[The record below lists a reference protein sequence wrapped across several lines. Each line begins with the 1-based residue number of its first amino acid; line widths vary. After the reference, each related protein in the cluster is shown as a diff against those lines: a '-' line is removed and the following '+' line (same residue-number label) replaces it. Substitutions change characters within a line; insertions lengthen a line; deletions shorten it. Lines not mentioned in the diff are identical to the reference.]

1 MSDSTLSAGPVR
13 PAGES
18 HSPFRPITVIALVLA
33 AVFALSAMAA
43 LNAFAP
49 ELEQG
54 SNGGEHALSRSAV
67 GYAAYVSLLQQS
79 GRPVTLS
86 RSPTPSYD
94 DERLLIL
101 TPTLG
106 RDENAIDH
114 LRWAAQTSL
123 IVLPKW
129 HTSRAPLHKGWVQDE
144 GLIPASDVLRVLPT
158 DLQTGLVMAEASAS
172 AAAPHLTDY
181 NGGLIATGGPIRSLR
196 TLSGPGWI
204 PLIQTPDG
212 RAVVVYHEDTGVMVL
227 ADPDLINTMGMND
240 PAKARA
246 ALALTREL
254 TVPGQAVTFDLT
266 LNGFGK
272 PRSILRMLL
281 QPPLLGFTLCL
292 LMAAALVGWQAM
304 NRFAPH
310 VQAARAVALG
320 KHALADNTSALVRLA
335 RRERSM
341 AVPYAEL
348 VRQQAGRAVAA
359 PSSLSRDDLT
369 ALLDRLAQREGAE
382 ASFETLAAEAKQA
395 RNANDLMVVVRKL
408 LKWKSELT
416 RGRG

>member
-1 MSDSTLSAGPVR
+1 MSDNTFSAAPVR

-18 HSPFRPITVIALVLA
+18 HSPFRPLTIVALVLA

-49 ELEQG
+49 EFEQG
-54 SNGGEHALSRSAV
+54 SNGGEHALSKSAV
-67 GYAAYVSLLQQS
+67 GYAAYISLLRQS
-79 GRPVTLS
+79 GHDVTLS
-86 RSPTPSYD
+86 RAPKPSYD

-101 TPTLG
+101 TPSVG
-106 RDENAIDH
+106 RDEAAIDH
-114 LRWAAQTSL
+114 LRWAAQSSL

-129 HTSRAPLHKGWVQDE
+129 QTSRAPLHKGWVQDE
-144 GLIPASDVLRVLPT
+144 GLLPAAAALSVLPS
-158 DLQTGLVMAEASAS
+158 DLQPGLVMAEASSTAL
-172 AAAPHLTDY
+172 PHLA
-181 NGGLIATGGPIRSLR
+181 GPSGEVIAVGGPTRALRS
-196 TLSGPGWI
+196 LSGPGWV
-204 PLIQTPDG
+204 PLVQTQDG
-212 RAVVVYHEDTGVMVL
+212 RAVVVYHDDTGVMVL

-246 ALALTREL
+246 ALALTQA
-254 TVPGQAVTFDLT
+254 VAAPGQAITFDLT

-272 PRSILRMLL
+272 PRSILRLLL

-341 AVPYAEL
+341 AAPYAEL

-359 PSSLSRDDLT
+359 PSNLSREALT
-369 ALLDRLAQREGAE
+369 AMLDRLAQRQGAE
-382 ASFETLAAEAKQA
+382 ASFEALAAEAKQA
-395 RNANDLMVVVRKL
+395 RNAGDLMVVVRKL

>member
-1 MSDSTLSAGPVR
+1 MTDSPSASASARATGDN
-13 PAGES
+13 
-18 HSPFRPITVIALVLA
+18 HSPFRPLTVIALILA

-54 SNGGEHALSRSAV
+54 GDGGEHALSRSAV
-67 GYAAYVSLLQQS
+67 GYAAYVSLLQRS
-79 GRPVTLS
+79 GRSVTLS
-86 RSPTPSYD
+86 RATTPSYD
-94 DERLLIL
+94 DERLMIL
-101 TPTLG
+101 TPSLG
-106 RDENAIDH
+106 RDESAMDH
-114 LRWAAQTSL
+114 LRWAAQSSL

-129 HTSRAPLHKGWVQDE
+129 HTSRAPFHKGWVQDE
-144 GLIPASDVLRVLPT
+144 GLIPASAVLSVLPS
-158 DLQTGLVMAEASAS
+158 DLQPGLVMAEASS
-172 AAAPHLTDY
+172 TAPPRLTGP
-181 NGGLIATGGPIRSLR
+181 NGDLIAVGGPIRSLR

-204 PLIQTPDG
+204 PLIQTQDG
-212 RAVVVYHEDTGVMVL
+212 RAVVAYHEDSGVMVL
-227 ADPDLINTMGMND
+227 ADPDLLNTMGMND

-246 ALALTREL
+246 ALALTDAVAAPE
-254 TVPGQAVTFDLT
+254 QAITFDLT

-359 PSSLSRDDLT
+359 PSSLSREALT
-369 ALLDRLAQREGAE
+369 ALLDRLAQRQGAE
-382 ASFETLAAEAKQA
+382 ASFETLAAEARQA

>member
-1 MSDSTLSAGPVR
+1 MSDSPSA
-13 PAGES
+13 PAPARATS
-18 HSPFRPITVIALVLA
+18 DNHSPFRPLTVIALVLA

-54 SNGGEHALSRSAV
+54 GDGGEHALSRSAV

-79 GRPVTLS
+79 GRSVTLS
-86 RSPTPSYD
+86 RAPTPSYD
-94 DERLLIL
+94 DERLMIL
-101 TPTLG
+101 TPSLG
-106 RDENAIDH
+106 RDESAIGH
-114 LRWAAQTSL
+114 LRWAAQSTL

-129 HTSRAPLHKGWVQDE
+129 HTSRAPFHKGWVQDE
-144 GLIPASDVLRVLPT
+144 GLIPASAVLSVLPS
-158 DLQTGLVMAEASAS
+158 DLQPGLVLAEASS
-172 AAAPHLTDY
+172 TAPPLLTGP
-181 NGGLIATGGPIRSLR
+181 NGELIAVGGPIRALR

-204 PLIQTPDG
+204 SLVQTQDG
-212 RAVVVYHEDTGVMVL
+212 RAVVAYHEDTGVMVL
-227 ADPDLINTMGMND
+227 ADPDLLNTMGMND

-246 ALALTREL
+246 ALALTDLVAAPE
-254 TVPGQAVTFDLT
+254 QAITFDLT

-292 LMAAALVGWQAM
+292 LMAAAVVGWQAA

-310 VQAARAVALG
+310 VKAARAVALG

-341 AVPYAEL
+341 AAPYAEL

-359 PSSLSRDDLT
+359 PSSLSREALT
-369 ALLDRLAQREGAE
+369 ALLDRLARRQGVET
-382 ASFETLAAEAKQA
+382 SFETLSAEAGQT

>member
-1 MSDSTLSAGPVR
+1 MSDSPLSAAPVR
-13 PAGES
+13 PTGES
-18 HSPFRPITVIALVLA
+18 HSPFRPLTIIALVLA

-54 SNGGEHALSRSAV
+54 SNGGEHALSKSAV

-86 RSPTPSYD
+86 RAPTPSYD

-101 TPTLG
+101 TPALG

-114 LRWAAQTSL
+114 LRWAAQSSL

-129 HTSRAPLHKGWVQDE
+129 HTSRVPLHKGWVQDE
-144 GLIPASDVLRVLPT
+144 GLIPASGVLRVLPS
-158 DLQTGLVMAEASAS
+158 DLQAGLVMAEASAS
-172 AAAPHLTDY
+172 ASPPRLTGP
-181 NGGLIATGGPIRSLR
+181 NGDLIAVGGPIRSLR

-204 PLIQTPDG
+204 PLIQTGDG

-272 PRSILRMLL
+272 PRSILRLLL

-341 AVPYAEL
+341 AAPYAEL

-359 PSSLSRDDLT
+359 PSSLSRDALT

-382 ASFETLAAEAKQA
+382 ASFEALAAEAKQT

>member
-1 MSDSTLSAGPVR
+1 MSDSPLSAAPVR

-18 HSPFRPITVIALVLA
+18 HSPFRPLTIVALVLA

-49 ELEQG
+49 EFEQG
-54 SNGGEHALSRSAV
+54 GNGGEHALSKSAV
-67 GYAAYVSLLQQS
+67 GYAAYVSLLRQS
-79 GRPVTLS
+79 GHDVTLS
-86 RSPTPSYD
+86 RAPTPSYD
-94 DERLLIL
+94 DERLMIL
-101 TPTLG
+101 TPELG

-114 LRWAAQTSL
+114 LRWAAQSSL

-129 HTSRAPLHKGWVQDE
+129 RTSRAPLHKGWVQDE
-144 GLIPASDVLRVLPT
+144 GLLSAAAALSVLPS
-158 DLQTGLVMAEASAS
+158 DLQTGLVIAEASSTALPHL
-172 AAAPHLTDY
+172 AAP
-181 NGGLIATGGPIRSLR
+181 NGEVIAVGGPTRALRS
-196 TLSGPGWI
+196 LSGPGWI
-204 PLIQTPDG
+204 PLLQTQDG
-212 RAVVVYHEDTGVMVL
+212 RAVVVYHEDSGVMVL

-246 ALALTREL
+246 ALALTQA
-254 TVPGQAVTFDLT
+254 VAAPGQAITFDLT

-272 PRSILRMLL
+272 PRSILRLLL

-310 VQAARAVALG
+310 IQAARAVALG

-341 AVPYAEL
+341 AAPYAEL

-359 PSSLSRDDLT
+359 PSNLSREALT
-369 ALLDRLAQREGAE
+369 ALLDRLAQRQGAE
-382 ASFETLAAEAKQA
+382 ASFEALAAEARQA